1 MEEECRIEMVI
12 ELAGDA
18 ARKSV
23 EQKGR
28 HCLLRVSSVESLVVD
43 VVRLAADVDQGVVE
57 ELRNGDA
64 VGNVSAVPTLVVAR
78 VEG

>member
-1 MEEECRIEMVI
+1 M
-12 ELAGDA
+12 
-18 ARKSV
+18 
-23 EQKGR
+23 
-28 HCLLRVSSVESLVVD
+28 ESLVVD

-64 VGNVSAVPTLVVAR
+64 AGNVSEVPTLVVAR